1 MNFITLTASGLAA
14 LSVPFAAP
22 WLAQDGQSA
31 DVAGR
36 LVHVTTDGTCDV
48 SCEAT
53 DGADR
58 LTLLRTSFAPAQG
71 QDAAQEAPDLRIG
84 YRQRLFEESRDFP
97 ATAISWETALPARGD
112 DEEAAREEAALLQSE
127 IAVLHARLTSLEAL
141 QAQVG
146 PRNRGLAAE
155 RSASQSSALLE
166 ELRTVD
172 ERRALLDLERRRAGE
187 LRAHV
192 AQGAQERRALLDLE
206 RRRDE
211 ELRAHLAHGA
221 AGRTHELDARLE
233 QLQSEAA
240 MLENVEAELRMVR
253 NLEMIA
259 ELQAHAVN
267 AAGGG
272 TGTHELDAR
281 LVQLQSEA
289 ALLEAHANALETRD
303 LWSQLDTR
311 KAATEDAVRELLT
324 ALQPDAARAQGRL
337 EWFDARSDD
346 EEERA
351 EDLREY
357 EQELAELER
366 ESQRIEKRA
375 ERLEKRLAKAVEKNR
390 VDQAEELEDELAEL
404 HEELAELDEERAE
417 LDSELAALDGMWAW
431 MDSEEFE
438 EHWPD
443 ADGGHDIEWFD
454 FDNEDVDVDFRELGE
469 RFDIDLFAGGGS
481 SVGGGPQIDFESL
494 FGDDAHSKFE
504 WPAPHG
510 ADRAAGGGHAS
521 GGGHTINAGGD
532 VSIGGGDRDAEII
545 QLLREIRDEV
555 RGLRNDLGEIR
566 SAPAGRG
573 RSNGPAS
580 VGDLFVPRAASPSV
594 GGGPSTAP
602 STSSPFGVGSALP
615 PSAPRALASGGSG
628 SSPFTS
634 AVPSAGGAA
643 AQGGG
648 EFPPSRFAGFPA
660 PPAPALPPVATVPAI
675 PAIPA
680 VPAVPPVAG
689 GASAPRFLQ

>member
-22 WLAQDGQSA
+22 WLAQDGQSS
-31 DVAGR
+31 DVAAR

-48 SCEAT
+48 SCETT

-58 LTLLRTSFAPAQG
+58 LTLLRTSFAPAQEQEVARIAG
-71 QDAAQEAPDLRIG
+71 DLVTESASRIFDAR
-84 YRQRLFEESRDFP
+84 S
-97 ATAISWETALPARGD
+97 LPSTGITRVVTTSD
-112 DEEAAREEAALLQSE
+112 DETDRKEALELQSE
-127 IAVLHARLTSLEAL
+127 IATLQARLATLEAL
-141 QAQVG
+141 QSRVDPAHA
-146 PRNRGLAAE
+146 RGLAAVETE
-155 RSASQSSALLE
+155 RRDARAAAFEE
-166 ELRTVD
+166 ELRSVD

-187 LRAHV
+187 LRAH
-192 AQGAQERRALLDLE
+192 
-206 RRRDE
+206 
-211 ELRAHLAHGA
+211 LAHGA
-221 AGRTHELDARLE
+221 AGRTQDLDARLL
-233 QLQSEAA
+233 QLQSEAD
-240 MLENVEAELRMVR
+240 L
-253 NLEMIA
+253 
-259 ELQAHAVN
+259 
-267 AAGGG
+267 
-272 TGTHELDAR
+272 LD
-281 LVQLQSEA
+281 
-289 ALLEAHANALETRD
+289 AHANALETRD
-303 LWSQLDTR
+303 LWSHLDTR

-346 EEERA
+346 EDERA
-351 EDLREY
+351 EEMREY

-366 ESQRIEKRA
+366 ESQRIERRA
-375 ERLEKRLAKAVEKNR
+375 ERLEQRLAKAVEKNR

-481 SVGGGPQIDFESL
+481 PDGGGPQIDFESL
-494 FGDDAHSKFE
+494 FGDDAHSRFE
-504 WPAPHG
+504 WPAPQG

-555 RGLRNDLGEIR
+555 RGLRDDLGEIR

-580 VGDLFVPRAASPSV
+580 VGDLFVPRATSPSA
-594 GGGPSTAP
+594 GGGPSIAP
-602 STSSPFGVGSALP
+602 RASSPFGVGSALP

-628 SSPFTS
+628 SNPF
-634 AVPSAGGAA
+634 ARALPSAGGAA

-648 EFPPSRFAGFPA
+648 EFPASPFAGFPA
-660 PPAPALPPVATVPAI
+660 PPAPVLPPVATVPAI
-675 PAIPA
+675 PA
-680 VPAVPPVAG
+680 VPAVPPVP
-689 GASAPRFLQ
+689 SAPRSLQ